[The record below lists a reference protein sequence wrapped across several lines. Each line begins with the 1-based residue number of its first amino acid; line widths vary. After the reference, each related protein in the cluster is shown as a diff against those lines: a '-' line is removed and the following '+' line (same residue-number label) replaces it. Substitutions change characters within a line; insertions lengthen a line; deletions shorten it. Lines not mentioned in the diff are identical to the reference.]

1 MQKIKEKYE
10 QKCNA
15 VCDINE
21 HIPTLHKY
29 SLGCEHITEMG
40 TREITSTWAFLGAKP
55 KKFVGIDVYVSP
67 NLPEAKR
74 LAEENDIEFEFLHKS
89 TLEDGF
95 VIEPTDFLFIDTA
108 HTYAQL
114 SQELARHAGQ
124 VKKYIGFHDTTT
136 YGFVNEPPYKENEHI
151 EAAVGPNAPT
161 GLRPAITEFVQ
172 AHPEWKIIDVYENNN
187 GLTIMER
194 KGL

>member
-1 MQKIKEKYE
+1 MDKIKQKYE
-10 QKCNA
+10 QKCSNPS
-15 VCDINE
+15 DINE

-67 NLPEAKR
+67 NLPEAKQ
-74 LAEENDIEFEFLHKS
+74 LAEENGIEFEFLHQS
-89 TLEDGF
+89 TLEEGF

-114 SQELARHAGQ
+114 SQELARHAHQ
-124 VKKYIGFHDTTT
+124 VRKYIGFHDTTT
-136 YGFVNEPPYKENEHI
+136 YGTVNEPPYKENAHI
-151 EAAVGPNAPT
+151 ESAVGPDAPK
-161 GLRPAITEFVQ
+161 GLRPAIIEFVTK
-172 AHPEWKIIDVYENNN
+172 HIPKWEIVEVFENNN
-187 GLTIMER
+187 GLTIIQR
-194 KGL
+194 KA